1 MRKIPGT
8 EIMRPTTTAPGF
20 LRGYVLPALWLFA
33 LPLFGLW
40 FTGHATSSVDGDV
53 LSSIEQQVA
62 QDTQLDEQQRQETL
76 AFFRAVPASAACLS
90 TDAELANFRSNLGGV
105 CKDVQQFDWMHSLAL
120 GLLALGLATTVIAL
134 LCGLAAFVSRPFQYG
149 SFVIGWNVLRV
160 TGALQAI
167 GQGGLAVWLSY
178 WVTALWFNRYSPKLI
193 LVVGALAAMAIF
205 MVVVAIFRRPPMD
218 FEVEAE
224 VLEESKAPELWAHV
238 RKLCAR
244 LQTPPPN
251 NILAGIDANFFVT
264 EGDVRVGDR
273 TLSGRTLYVS
283 LSLLRLMEQSE
294 ADAVLAHEMGHLLG
308 GDTGHGKRLAPM
320 LAHFGQYLQTLHE
333 GGLTRPIYH
342 FMVAYRGLFEL
353 SLGRSRRASELA
365 ADRLAAGITSG
376 RDIARSLVKVG
387 AYAGFRERVESDL
400 FSRDERQQSVAIARR
415 VALGFAEYAQSDAVH
430 GDLHGTVTPH
440 PFDSHPPLSARLE
453 NVNAR
458 LAPADMAQVLLE
470 PVTFSW
476 VTTIE
481 DVDAIEARLWGAYEA
496 RFSQAHDM
504 VLAYRYVPSNEAERE
519 HVERHFPPLTF
530 EGKDVGVDAQ
540 LDFAQVSYTEWE
552 EPVLLEHVTNAST
565 ADRMFKKYLD
575 LQLAG
580 EGRSKEKRSIC
591 LSKLK
596 DPDALLRAFEHYLG
610 RSRAMKEYQA
620 RSQQA
625 A

>member
-1 MRKIPGT
+1 
-8 EIMRPTTTAPGF
+8 MRPTTTAPGF
-20 LRGYVLPALWLFA
+20 LRSYVLPALWLFA

-53 LSSIEQQVA
+53 LASIEKQVG
-62 QDTQLDEQQRQETL
+62 QDAELTEEQRAETL
-76 AFFRAVPASAACLS
+76 AFFRAVPASAACLG
-90 TDAELANFRSNLGGV
+90 TDEELANFRSNLGEV
-105 CKDVQQFDWMHSLAL
+105 CKDVKQFDWMHTLAL
-120 GLLALGLATTVIAL
+120 SLLALGLATTVIAL
-134 LCGLAAFVSRPFQYG
+134 LCGLAAFVSRPFQFI
-149 SFVIGWNVLRV
+149 SFVVGWNVLRV

-193 LVVGALAAMAIF
+193 GVVGLLAAMAIF
-205 MVVVAIFRRPPMD
+205 LVVVAIFRRPPMD

-238 RKLCAR
+238 RRLCAR
-244 LQTPPPN
+244 LDTPPPDH
-251 NILAGIDANFFVT
+251 ILAGIDANFFVT
-264 EGDVRVGDR
+264 ESDVRVGGQ

-283 LSLLRLMEQSE
+283 LSLLRLLEQSE

-308 GDTGHGKRLAPM
+308 GDTGHGKRLAPR
-320 LAHFGQYLQTLHE
+320 LAHFSQYLQTLHE

-342 FMVAYRGLFEL
+342 FMLAYRGLFEL

-387 AYAGFRERVESDL
+387 AYAGFRERVEADL
-400 FSRDERQQSVAIARR
+400 FSRDERQQSVAIAHR
-415 VALGFAEYAQSDAVH
+415 VALGFADYAQSDAVH
-430 GDLHGTVTPH
+430 GDLHGSVTPH

-458 LAPADMAQVLLE
+458 LAPSDMAQVLLE

-476 VTTIE
+476 VSTIQE
-481 DVDAIEARLWGAYEA
+481 AEAIEARLWGAYES
-496 RFSQAHDM
+496 RFSQAHDL
-504 VLAYRYVPSNEAERE
+504 VLAYRYVPSNDEERQ
-519 HVERHFPPLTF
+519 HVERHFPPLSF
-530 EGKDVGVDAQ
+530 EGKEAGQEAA
-540 LDFAQVSYTEWE
+540 LDFAQVNCSEWE
-552 EPVLLEHVTNAST
+552 APVLLAEVTHAST

-575 LQLAG
+575 LQVTT
-580 EGRSKEKRSIC
+580 EGRSKEKRSLC

-610 RSRAMKEYQA
+610 RCRAMKEHQA